1 MPSDLCTTCVVRHIR
16 YNDIVIVNSVA
27 RHKICMKRKSYR
39 IKAKVSRWQL
49 CESEVMCIFV
59 CNCVCVWVLANM
71 SCIKMLLMLQTI
83 ICRIGC
89 HTNATTLFQLTRF
102 CDNSFPCVCVLQI
115 TDITFSRWKVQAHCH
130 PTLHGNSM
138 QQRYLTTK

>member
-102 CDNSFPCVCVLQI
+102 CDNSFPCVCVCCRSLI
-115 TDITFSRWKVQAHCH
+115 SHLAGGKFKRIV
-130 PTLHGNSM
+130 TLRCTAIQCNKD
-138 QQRYLTTK
+138 T